1 MRSTDEGSSVKKNE
15 VPEAD
20 TRGVVSSEIQVSQDW
35 RYRNLW
41 VRLVRRNC
49 DLPEVARQMIDRDMR
64 LDQMYKIWFTPPDVN
79 HQ

>member
-1 MRSTDEGSSVKKNE
+1 M
-15 VPEAD
+15 AD

-41 VRLVRRNC
+41 VRLVRRNY